1 MLVRTQDKLSVISF
15 EKMCCVSIKEIKN
28 RVYIVGLYNNEQYI
42 LGEYSSISVAK
53 RVLDNI
59 LRDYKEIYFDSENE
73 YWYIVYEMPDYQ

>member
-42 LGEYSSISVAK
+42 LGEYSSVSVAM

>member
-15 EKMCCVSIKEIKN
+15 GKMCCVSIKEIKN

-42 LGEYSSISVAK
+42 LGEYSSVSVAK
-53 RVLDNI
+53 IVLDNI

>member
-1 MLVRTQDKLSVISF
+1 
-15 EKMCCVSIKEIKN
+15 MCCVSIKEIKN

-42 LGEYSSISVAK
+42 LGEYSSISVTM

>member
-15 EKMCCVSIKEIKN
+15 EKMCCVSVKEIKN

-42 LGEYSSISVAK
+42 LGEYSSVSVAK

>member
-15 EKMCCVSIKEIKN
+15 KKMCCVSIKEIKN

-42 LGEYSSISVAK
+42 LGEYSSVSIAI

>member
-1 MLVRTQDKLSVISF
+1 MLVRTQDKLSIISF

>member
-1 MLVRTQDKLSVISF
+1 
-15 EKMCCVSIKEIKN
+15 MCCVSIKEIKN
-28 RVYIVGLYNNEQYI
+28 RVCIVGLYNNEQYI
-42 LGEYSSISVAK
+42 LGEYSSVSVAM